1 MEILTYHE
9 GLITQLCE
17 LRNEI
22 RMTEANLKIMKK
34 GLEQLENIY
43 YD

>member
-1 MEILTYHE
+1 MTYHE

-17 LRNEI
+17 LRKEI

-34 GLEQLENIY
+34 DLSVMEDIY